1 MKKDA
6 KYMIMLGM
14 FAKTTPEY
22 ADKRKNDA
30 AALIDNVNITEGDY
44 LVVNAGPYDK
54 ATAENNLAVLAENG
68 LEGYI
73 YAAKK
78 EKEQNEAPEEPKE
91 ASEIKQQEN

>member
-22 ADKRKNDA
+22 AAKRKDEA
-30 AALIDNVNITEGDY
+30 AEHCAKVNITEGDY
-44 LVVNAGPYDK
+44 LVVNAGPFSK
-54 ATAENNLAVLAENG
+54 ADAEANLLKLQENG

-73 YAAKK
+73 YTSEK
-78 EKEQNEAPEEPKE
+78 EKATEEPTE
-91 ASEIKQQEN
+91 DPMQPEN

>member
-22 ADKRKNDA
+22 AAKRKDEA
-30 AALIDNVNITEGDY
+30 AEHCAKVNITEGDY
-44 LVVNAGPYDK
+44 LVVNAGPFSK
-54 ATAENNLAVLAENG
+54 ADAEANLLKLQENG

-73 YAAKK
+73 YTSEK
-78 EKEQNEAPEEPKE
+78 EKAAEEPTE
-91 ASEIKQQEN
+91 DPMQPEN

>member
-22 ADKRKNDA
+22 AAKRKDEA
-30 AALIDNVNITEGDY
+30 MQSGCAKVNITEGDY
-44 LVVNAGPYDK
+44 LIVNAGPFSKID
-54 ATAENNLAVLAENG
+54 AEANLLDLQENG

-73 YAAKK
+73 YTL
-78 EKEQNEAPEEPKE
+78 EKETAAEEPTE
-91 ASEIKQQEN
+91 DPKQPEN

>member
-22 ADKRKNDA
+22 AAKRKDEA
-30 AALIDNVNITEGDY
+30 AEHCAKVNITEGDY

-54 ATAENNLAVLAENG
+54 ATAEDNLAVLAENG
-68 LEGYI
+68 LGGYI
-73 YAAKK
+73 YAAKE